1 MNKRLGWNV
10 GRDWHD
16 ALASVLVYRALTKT
30 AASSDLVKGAN
41 LAAFLKKAR
50 ILFLLSI
57 DRSLRSVQ
65 NSTHYEG
72 ETVHLWAALLWLN
85 S

>member
-30 AASSDLVKGAN
+30 AASSDGQRRKFGG
-41 LAAFLKKAR
+41 F
-50 ILFLLSI
+50 FEESTYSI
-57 DRSLRSVQ
+57 SSE
-65 NSTHYEG
+65 H
-72 ETVHLWAALLWLN
+72 
-85 S
+85 